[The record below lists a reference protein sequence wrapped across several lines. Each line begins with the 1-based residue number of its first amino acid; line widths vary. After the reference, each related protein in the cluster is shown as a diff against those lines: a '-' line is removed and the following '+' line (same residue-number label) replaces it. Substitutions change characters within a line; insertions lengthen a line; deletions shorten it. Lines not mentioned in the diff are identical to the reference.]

1 MFTLVKHKLT
11 NKYSTIYTKDL
22 QQFLNLKSFF
32 ATDFKFEVIQDIKEV
47 KEILDKLYTSHGR
60 GEEYNEDLPSST
72 KLVSLCPINIQ
83 NDKFLLKWLNDT
95 PVQEQEVGKD
105 DILSRG
111 TLVHYI
117 LEQFITDKEAR
128 LKDKPLI
135 EKLKILKSSK
145 KPSKKIEAQI
155 DKKII
160 SDIRRY
166 IQMAY
171 IDEEILRK
179 VHNLDELKEEFEF
192 LATKHLLNFIKNE
205 LIYTDLVYSEIFISI
220 DNFVQGSIDCVC
232 YKDGVFTILDYKTT
246 SSMDKK
252 TGKPKFKTNSPQY
265 LRPYAQQL
273 YVYNTLLEKSDMT
286 HCFKNEHPEF
296 KIVQIHLLN
305 GQYKIFDIPWGLIQS
320 QGKVIDKVLN
330 WYWDIR
336 NDNYTP
342 ESQKEDELEEN
353 YDLLTI

>member
-1 MFTLVKHKLT
+1 MFALVKHKLT
-11 NKYSTIYTKDL
+11 NKYNTIYKKDV
-22 QQFLNLKSFF
+22 QQFLNLKHFF
-32 ATDFKFEVIQDIKEV
+32 ATDFKFEVIEDID
-47 KEILDKLYTSHGR
+47 EIRGVLDRLYTSHGR

-72 KLVSLCPINIQ
+72 KLVSLCPINISA
-83 NDKFLLKWLNDT
+83 DKFLLKWLNDT
-95 PVQEQEVGKD
+95 PVQEQEMGKD

-111 TLVHYI
+111 TLVHFI
-117 LEQFITDKEAR
+117 LEQFIIDKEAR

-135 EKLKILKSSK
+135 EKLKVLKSSK

-160 SDIRRY
+160 ADIRRY

-171 IDEEILRK
+171 NDPEILRK
-179 VHNLDELKEEFEF
+179 VANLDDLKEEFEF

-205 LIYTDLVYSEIFISI
+205 LIHTDLVYSEIFISI

-246 SSMDKK
+246 SSVDKQ

-273 YVYNTLLEKSDMT
+273 YVYNTLLEKSGMT
-286 HCFKNEHPEF
+286 HCFKGEHPEF

-305 GQYKIFDIPWGLIQS
+305 GQYKIFDISWGLIQS
-320 QGKVIDKVLN
+320 QGEIINKVLK

-336 NDNYTP
+336 NGTYTP
-342 ESQKEDELEEN
+342 EDTDEMNEEFEDI
-353 YDLLTI
+353 LTI